1 MTNRIHKGKV
11 TGTNHSVRSRPDS
24 QALAL
29 SQKKE
34 SNYDRHHSR
43 GLVSSHRTNLA
54 IEALHLD
61 RRGTGGAP
69 VDEALVAITTDLMHI
84 CHRAGLS
91 WEELAARSQQL
102 CEREE
107 ADLRPTS
114 HAA

>member
-1 MTNRIHKGKV
+1 MTDTTRADWFRHIEQIL
-11 TGTNHSVRSRPDS
+11 RSKHYTWI
-24 QALAL
+24 A
-29 SQKKE
+29 E
-34 SNYDRHHSR
+34 
-43 GLVSSHRTNLA
+43 GL
-54 IEALHLD
+54 
-61 RRGTGGAP
+61 GGAP